1 MSISFKPT
9 TYNTNMFTLTPI
21 EYSFKC
27 VVSSLD
33 RVGRKNVLN
42 IVLGDED
49 LQLVANI
56 EYEIR
61 NKFERFT
68 SCLEGNK
75 MNGICIPTQYNHIR
89 IPFKT
94 IDALPVLPEHISE
107 GVELVITL
115 SPSKV
120 IRQQHATVCTWLCK
134 ELIANIKYT

>member
-61 NKFERFT
+61 NIRTFHFVFGGEQNERNMHSNPIQPYPNSFQ
-68 SCLEGNK
+68 N
-75 MNGICIPTQYNHIR
+75 
-89 IPFKT
+89 
-94 IDALPVLPEHISE
+94 D
-107 GVELVITL
+107 
-115 SPSKV
+115 
-120 IRQQHATVCTWLCK
+120 
-134 ELIANIKYT
+134 